1 MTNLVG
7 YFFLKICNLKN
18 RQINQLEL
26 RNVLIFAC
34 MYKKG
39 DLEDL

>member
-1 MTNLVG
+1 MTNLAV
-7 YFFLKICNLKN
+7 FFFQICNLKN

-26 RNVLIFAC
+26 RNVLIVAC

-39 DLEDL
+39 DSEDL